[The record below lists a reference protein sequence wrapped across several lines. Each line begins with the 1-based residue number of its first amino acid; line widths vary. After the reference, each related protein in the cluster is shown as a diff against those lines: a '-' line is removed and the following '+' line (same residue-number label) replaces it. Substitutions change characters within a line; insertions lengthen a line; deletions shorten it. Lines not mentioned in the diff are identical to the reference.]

1 MLEAEVVFPTN
12 LQVNRQSELAPLS
25 ELTASRAHFGI
36 FMCFVS
42 LVCVRDATRL
52 GVIDRCECRPAARG
66 GEQSSVISDNS
77 DR

>member
-1 MLEAEVVFPTN
+1 MLEPAVVVPTN
-12 LQVNRQSELAPLS
+12 FQLNWQSALAPLS
-25 ELTASRAHFGI
+25 ELTAIRAHFGI

-42 LVCVRDATRL
+42 LVCVRDAARL
-52 GVIDRCECRPAARG
+52 GVIDRCECRQAARG

>member
-1 MLEAEVVFPTN
+1 MLEAEVVVPTN
-12 LQVNRQSELAPLS
+12 LQLNRQSELAPLS
-25 ELTASRAHFGI
+25 ELTAIRAHFGI

-42 LVCVRDATRL
+42 LVCVRDAARL
-52 GVIDRCECRPAARG
+52 GVIDRRECRQAAGG